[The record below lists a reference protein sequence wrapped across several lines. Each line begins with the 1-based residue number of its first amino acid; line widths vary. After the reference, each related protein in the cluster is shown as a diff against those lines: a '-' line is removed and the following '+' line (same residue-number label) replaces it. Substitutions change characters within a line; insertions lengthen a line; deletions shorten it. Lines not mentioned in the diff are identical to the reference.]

1 MARQRFVFLI
11 IDCSFKKNIYTT
23 VIVTFHIWL
32 PGWEYMCLRS
42 TVVWVMSLISLAEVQ
57 TLGLMR
63 LPCINV
69 NADFIFCSSHTPSL
83 THLCVAY
90 IRILPGRGP
99 LQTWCSTW
107 DKEQSHCKS
116 LSSQFSVSTAG
127 LVGHCDVNQPTA
139 LQESPGSAWEPRL
152 WYQKTVDK
160 SSQSYLKPFPYTFTV
175 FTERSWNGYLK
186 ILVAHWS
193 IAREFHIAV

>member
-116 LSSQFSVSTAG
+116 LSSQFSVSLQQALWAT
-127 LVGHCDVNQPTA
+127 VTSTNQLLFRNHLA
-139 LQESPGSAWEPRL
+139 LPENQGSDIKRL
-152 WYQKTVDK
+152 WTRA
-160 SSQSYLKPFPYTFTV
+160 PNP
-175 FTERSWNGYLK
+175 
-186 ILVAHWS
+186 I
-193 IAREFHIAV
+193 